1 MKIREIIT
9 EQTITPAEISEYLKK
24 PNLAQEYR
32 RVYGGQ
38 FNKSQIQQAMNNMV
52 RTPGGRMISSVE
64 QLYGSAAAQVAQA
77 QKPAAAPAGN
87 TGNTGK
93 TATVGQDNTGGDNK
107 NKSGATYSAVSGKVR
122 RAANKVKSTVGAVSD
137 FLGSQVRASGAK

>member
-9 EQTITPAEISEYLKK
+9 EQRITPAEISEYLKK

-38 FNKSQIQQAMNNMV
+38 FNKGQLQQAMINMAKS
-52 RTPGGRMISSVE
+52 PGGGMISSVE

-77 QKPAAAPAGN
+77 QKPAAAPAV
-87 TGNTGK
+87 NTGK
-93 TATVGQDNTGGDNK
+93 TATLNPDRGNDDNNK
-107 NKSGATYSAVSGKVR
+107 KPGLYNRAKNQAGETARKVAR
-122 RAANKVKSTVGAVSD
+122 LAQNAMNFAAQQTELQKQK
-137 FLGSQVRASGAK
+137 